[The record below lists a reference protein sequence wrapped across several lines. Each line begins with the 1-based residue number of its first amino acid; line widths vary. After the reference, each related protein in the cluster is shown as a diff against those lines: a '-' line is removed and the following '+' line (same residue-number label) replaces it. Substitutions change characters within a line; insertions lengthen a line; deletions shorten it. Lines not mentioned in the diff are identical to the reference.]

1 MKIYLYY
8 LYQYLL
14 ILSVP
19 VLKKIKIILLMKIL
33 KVGSSVRS
41 NRCLHTAGTVLL
53 LSSKKIFFLPQRPQ
67 TLLQFV
73 IDSMLNELM
82 VKTVRAKWG
91 ETERCLSC
99 HAIPGNCA
107 EKGNSQKACQRY
119 LPRSG
124 EFWTIHVSLSLQI
137 KQISTL
143 FQSAKYTPQYYP
155 TQAHCFIRYDCSLI
169 KGFLFATN
177 FNNKSSQWTKL
188 AFSRQ
193 L

>member
-1 MKIYLYY
+1 MHNLHTMDSKKTTKIWHILHNFTYSSKERLTSYFH
-8 LYQYLL
+8 LL

-107 EKGNSQKACQRY
+107 EKGNSQKALAKLSKISSKKWGILDHSC
-119 LPRSG
+119 
-124 EFWTIHVSLSLQI
+124 FSLL
-137 KQISTL
+137 T
-143 FQSAKYTPQYYP
+143 
-155 TQAHCFIRYDCSLI
+155 D
-169 KGFLFATN
+169 
-177 FNNKSSQWTKL
+177 
-188 AFSRQ
+188 
-193 L
+193 